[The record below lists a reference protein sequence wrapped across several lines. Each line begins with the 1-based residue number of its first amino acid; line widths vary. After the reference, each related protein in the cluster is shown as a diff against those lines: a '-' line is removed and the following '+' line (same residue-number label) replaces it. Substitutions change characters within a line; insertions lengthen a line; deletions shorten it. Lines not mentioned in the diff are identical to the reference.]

1 MYNINSRIIYSVIFY
16 VLLMILISIARPSVM
31 FEKNGQLKSFGVGY
45 DKTMF
50 SFGVFAVVLAI
61 ISFYIF
67 CIIDLVFIK

>member
-1 MYNINSRIIYSVIFY
+1 MNYLNSRIVYSITCY
-16 VLLMILISIARPSVM
+16 VLLVILIVISKPSVM
-31 FEKNGQLKSFGVGY
+31 FEKSGKIRPFGVGY

-67 CIIDLVFIK
+67 CIIDLVFAK

>member
-1 MYNINSRIIYSVIFY
+1 MYNINSRIIYSIIFY

-31 FEKNGQLKSFGVGY
+31 FEKNGKLKSFGVGY

-50 SFGVFAVVLAI
+50 SFGVFAVVLAV